1 MNKKTVFSSLAA
13 LAVLGLG
20 AGVDALN
27 TAPMPVGLARSAS
40 NFEISRPDVMND
52 AQRASQ
58 ALLKT
63 GDEVITQDSIV
74 RVQTRRGE
82 SVLIGKTSRVAFP
95 EESSVRLVNGD
106 LAASTPNDGTLIVH
120 ADSLSLQH
128 VGEAAEGKQ
137 GSVTVSYP
145 EPNRMLV
152 TSYDRATAVSSD
164 VEGNQVAVVGAGDS
178 LRLVRNSL
186 GKWAPS
192 ISPSMLQGEG
202 AVPEAPAGGH
212 EESDRRKGFWLFS
225 TPVLVGAGAI
235 VGGVVVYD
243 QVVKDEDK
251 NSGGRRSQ
259 DSPVMP
265 DYDDDYNPDDGHE
278 GSS

>member
-1 MNKKTVFSSLAA
+1 MKKKTVVSTLAA
-13 LAVLGLG
+13 LAVLGM
-20 AGVDALN
+20 GVGVNALN
-27 TAPMPVGLARSAS
+27 TAPMPVGLARSVS
-40 NFEISRPDVMND
+40 NFEISRPDVMTD

-63 GDEVITQDSIV
+63 GDEVITQESVV

-106 LAASTPNDGTLIVH
+106 LAASAPNDGSLVVR

-128 VGEAAEGKQ
+128 VGDAPEGKV
-137 GSVTVSYP
+137 GSLTVSYP
-145 EPNRMLV
+145 EPNRMLI
-152 TSYDRATAVSSD
+152 TSYERPTAVSSD
-164 VEGNQVAVVGAGDS
+164 IEGNQVAVVGAGDS

-186 GKWAPS
+186 GKWSPS
-192 ISPSMLQGEG
+192 ITPSMLQGEG
-202 AVPEAPAGGH
+202 AVPEAPQGDH

-235 VGGVVVYD
+235 AGGVIVYD
-243 QVVKDEDK
+243 QVIKDDDEDT
-251 NSGGRRSQ
+251 GRRNE

-265 DYDDDYNPDDGHE
+265 DYDDYPDDNGHDGE
-278 GSS
+278 VTR

>member
-1 MNKKTVFSSLAA
+1 MHKKTLFTSLAA
-13 LAVLGLG
+13 LAVLGMVP
-20 AGVDALN
+20 GVNALN

-40 NFEISRPDVMND
+40 NFEISRPDVLNE

-63 GDEVITQDSIV
+63 GDEVITQESVV

-82 SVLIGKTSRVAFP
+82 SVVIGKSSRVAFP
-95 EESSVRLVNGD
+95 EESSVRLVSGD
-106 LAASTPNDGTLIVH
+106 IAASTPNDGTLVLR
-120 ADSLSLQH
+120 ADSLNLQH

-145 EPNRMLV
+145 EPNRMTV
-152 TSYDRATAVSSD
+152 TSYDRATAVSSEI
-164 VEGNQVAVVGAGDS
+164 EGNQVAVVGAGDS

-192 ISPSMLQGEG
+192 ITPSMQGEG
-202 AVPEAPAGGH
+202 AVPEAPAGSH
-212 EESDRRKGFWLFS
+212 EESDRRKGFWIFS
-225 TPVLVGAGAI
+225 TPVVIAGAGIAALA
-235 VGGVVVYD
+235 GGYIAYEEITD
-243 QVVKDEDK
+243 DDDDEDK
-251 NSGGRRSQ
+251 KRGE

-265 DYDDDYNPDDGHE
+265 EYPDDHE
-278 GSS
+278 GNGEANR